1 MYGWTGKLLRV
12 NLTDKTIKRE
22 NLNLEDAKKYLGA
35 RGLGTKYF
43 MDEVDP
49 KVEPFS
55 PDNKLIFMTG
65 PLTGTL
71 ATSGGRYEVVAKA
84 PLTGTI
90 GASNSG
96 GHFGPELK
104 YAGYDGIIFEGK
116 SEKPVYLYIN
126 DDEVELRDAENLWG
140 KTVFETTDMLL
151 DVAGDDARVACI
163 GPGGEKLVLFA
174 TVMNDKHRAAG
185 RSGLGAVMG
194 SKNLKAVVVKGSKSV
209 EVAKPKEFLEIC
221 KKSRKMLKDHP
232 VTGTGLPTYG
242 TQILVNILNQ
252 SGALPTR
259 NWRDGGIFEHAEET
273 SGETLTEKYLV
284 RNKGCFGCNMG
295 CGRITRIPDGKFKS
309 FGEGPEYEAGWS
321 YGADCGVRNLE
332 AISKANFIC
341 NELGIDPI
349 TMGSTIAC
357 AMELYDKGILTREE
371 LGRDLPFGDDEG
383 IVEFTQMT
391 GLREGFGDKMALGS
405 YRMAELYGHPELSMS
420 VKKQEMPAYDGRAVQ
435 GMGLEYATS
444 NRGGCHVRG
453 YLTSPEILGIPAK
466 LDPLVTTDKATW
478 LKTFQD
484 LTAVVDSAG
493 ICLFTTFGIGLP
505 EIAEMLRTAIGFEY
519 SDAEILQIGERI
531 WNLEKLFNLEAGFTK
546 DDDKLPNRLLKEPM
560 PSGPAKG
567 MVNELDV
574 MLKEY
579 YEVRGW
585 GEDSIPTEEKLKELA
600 IE

>member
-1 MYGWTGKLLRV
+1 MYGWMGKILRV
-12 NLTDKTIKRE
+12 NLTEGTIKCE
-22 NLNLEDAKKYLGA
+22 DLNLKNAKLFIGA
-35 RGLGTKYF
+35 RGLGTKIF
-43 MDEVDP
+43 TDEVDP
-49 KVEPFS
+49 KVDPFS

-65 PLTGTL
+65 PLTGTF
-71 ATSGGRYEVVAKA
+71 ASSGGRYEVVAKA

-116 SEKPVYLYIN
+116 SNNPVYLYIN
-126 DDEVELRDAENLWG
+126 DDNVELRCAKHLWG
-140 KTVFETTDMLL
+140 KNVFDTTDELL
-151 DVAGDDARVACI
+151 AETDEAARVACI

-174 TVMNDKHRAAG
+174 TVMNEKHRAAG

-194 SKNLKAVVVKGSKSV
+194 SKNLKAVVVKGSKSI
-209 EVAKPKEFLEIC
+209 EVAKPKEFLDAC
-221 KKSRKMLKDHP
+221 KDARKKLKEHP

-273 SGETLTEKYLV
+273 SGEALVDKYLIK
-284 RNKGCFGCNMG
+284 NKGCFACSIG
-295 CGRITRIPDGKFKS
+295 CGRVTRIPDGKFKG

-321 YGADCGVRNLE
+321 YGADCGVKDLD
-332 AISKANFIC
+332 AICKANFIC

-357 AMELYDKGILTREE
+357 AMEMYEKGILTEKE
-371 LGRDLPFGDDEG
+371 LGRSLNFGDAEG
-383 IVEFTQMT
+383 IVEFTRKT
-391 GLREGFGDKMALGS
+391 GLREGFGDKLAEGS
-405 YRMAELYGHPELSMS
+405 YRMASSYGHPELSMS
-420 VKKQEMPAYDGRAVQ
+420 VKKQEMPAYDGRGVQ

-453 YLTSPEILGIPAK
+453 YLTSPEILGVPEK
-466 LDPLVTTDKATW
+466 LDPLVTTNKASW

-484 LTAVVDSAG
+484 LTAIVDSVG

-505 EIAEMLRTAIGFEY
+505 EISAMYRNAVGVDI
-519 SDAEILQIGERI
+519 SDEEVLKAGERI
-531 WNLEKLFNLEAGFTK
+531 WNLEKLFNLNAGFTK
-546 DDDKLPNRLLKEPM
+546 ADDTLPPRLLKEPM
-560 PSGPAKG
+560 PDGPAKG
-567 MVNELDV
+567 KVVELDT

-579 YEVRGW
+579 YELRGW
-585 GEDSIPTEEKLKELA
+585 NKDGVPTKEKLIELSLN
-600 IE
+600 